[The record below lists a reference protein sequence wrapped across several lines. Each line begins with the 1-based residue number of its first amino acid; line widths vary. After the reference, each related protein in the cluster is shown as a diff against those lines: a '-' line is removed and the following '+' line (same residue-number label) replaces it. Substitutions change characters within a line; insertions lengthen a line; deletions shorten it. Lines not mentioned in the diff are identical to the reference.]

1 MNDALLCSKW
11 TSLWLGYV
19 LFLYIGQIKKTR
31 IKPTLNNCFPQSDDI
46 SKNVMCKIGI
56 EIGLPFR
63 Y

>member
-1 MNDALLCSKW
+1 MMHYYVAIENKPMIGLCII
-11 TSLWLGYV
+11 SLHWSDK
-19 LFLYIGQIKKTR
+19 KKTR

-56 EIGLPFR
+56 EIGFPFR